1 MHKGAVN
8 NVWARET
15 PRPFERKMF
24 LADWIEVTVP
34 AHGDPETVCD
44 TLTGMGFE
52 GFVIEDERDFQGF
65 LENNTQYWD
74 FVDEGLAK
82 SMAGASRVKLWLPD
96 SDESRARIAQLYEK
110 GLQPATRPV
119 ADADWEN
126 NWRDYYKPVEAGEKL
141 VIVPQWQD
149 YDGDRTPVKLDP
161 GLLFGTGD
169 HPTTKMCLAAVERY
183 VRPGGRVLDL
193 GCGSG
198 ILGIAAA
205 VLGAK
210 EIVAADVD
218 EKAPDIVRDN
228 ARLNGV
234 EDAFAVY
241 VGDVIASGTLRAK
254 LGAGYGLVLANIVAD
269 VIIPLAPYVPAFL
282 APDGAFVC
290 SGVIEGR
297 EDEVKAA
304 LRGAG
309 MDIREEVHS
318 EEWYC
323 FVCKM

>member
-1 MHKGAVN
+1 MAN
-8 NVWARET
+8 
-15 PRPFERKMF
+15 
-24 LADWIEVTVP
+24 WIEVTVP
-34 AHGDPETVCD
+34 AHGDPEAVCD
-44 TLTGMGFE
+44 TLAGMGLE
-52 GFVIEDERDFQGF
+52 GFVIEDERDFKGF

-74 FVDEGLAK
+74 FVDEELEK
-82 SMAGASRVKLWLPD
+82 SMAGASRVKFWLPD
-96 SDESRARIAQLYEK
+96 ADESRALIADLYEK
-110 GLQPATRPV
+110 GLQPASRPV

-183 VRPGGRVLDL
+183 AGPGKRVLDL

-205 VLGAK
+205 VLGAGP
-210 EIVAADVD
+210 IVAADVD
-218 EKAPDIVRDN
+218 DKAPDIVRDN

-234 EDAFAVY
+234 EDAFTVY
-241 VGDVIASGTLRAK
+241 VGDVVASGTLRAR
-254 LGAGYGLVLANIVAD
+254 LGAGYDLVLANIVAD
-269 VIIPLAPYVPAFL
+269 VIISLAPYVPAFL

-290 SGVIEGR
+290 SGVIDGR
-297 EDEVKAA
+297 QDEVAAA
-304 LRGAG
+304 LEAAG
-309 MDIREEVHS
+309 LRIEEHRTM
-318 EEWYC
+318 EEWHC
-323 FVCKM
+323 FQARRKM

>member
-1 MHKGAVN
+1 MAN
-8 NVWARET
+8 W
-15 PRPFERKMF
+15 
-24 LADWIEVTVP
+24 LEVTVP
-34 AHGDPETVCD
+34 ANGDPEALCQQLAD
-44 TLTGMGFE
+44 MGLE
-52 GFVIEDERDFQGF
+52 GFVIEDERDFKSF

-74 FVDEGLAK
+74 FVDEDLAK
-82 SMAGASRVKLWLPD
+82 SMAGASRVKFWLAD
-96 SDESRARIAQLYEK
+96 SDESRAVIAQLYEK
-110 GLQPATRPV
+110 GLQPESRPV

-169 HPTTKMCLAAVERY
+169 HPTTRMCLAAVERFA
-183 VRPGGRVLDL
+183 RPGGRVLDL

-205 VLGAK
+205 VLGAGP
-210 EIVAADVD
+210 IVAADVD

-234 EDAFAVY
+234 EDAFTVH
-241 VGDVIASGTLRAK
+241 VGDVIGSGSLRAK
-254 LGAGYGLVLANIVAD
+254 LGGGYGLVLANIVAD

-282 APDGAFVC
+282 AEDGVFVC
-290 SGVIEGR
+290 SGIIEGR
-297 EDEVKAA
+297 EDEVRSALEAA
-304 LRGAG
+304 HLAVTEHHT
-309 MDIREEVHS
+309 M
-318 EEWYC
+318 EEWHC
-323 FVCKM
+323 FVCEKA

>member
-1 MHKGAVN
+1 MAN
-8 NVWARET
+8 
-15 PRPFERKMF
+15 
-24 LADWIEVTVP
+24 WIEVTVP
-34 AHGDPETVCD
+34 AHGDPEAVCD
-44 TLTGMGFE
+44 TLSGMGLE
-52 GFVIEDERDFQGF
+52 GFVIEDERDFKGF

-74 FVDEGLAK
+74 FVDEELEK
-82 SMAGASRVKLWLPD
+82 SMAGTSRVKFWLPD
-96 SDESRARIAQLYEK
+96 ADESRALIADLYEK
-110 GLQPATRPV
+110 GLQPASRPV

-169 HPTTKMCLAAVERY
+169 HPTTRMCLAEVERY
-183 VRPGGRVLDL
+183 AGPGKRVLDL

-205 VLGAK
+205 VLGAGP
-210 EIVAADVD
+210 IVAADVD
-218 EKAPDIVRDN
+218 DKAPDIVRDN

-234 EDAFAVY
+234 EDAFTVY
-241 VGDVIASGTLRAK
+241 VGDVVASGTLRAR
-254 LGAGYGLVLANIVAD
+254 LGANYDLVLANIVAD

-290 SGVIEGR
+290 SGVIDGR
-297 EDEVKAA
+297 QDEVAAA
-304 LRGAG
+304 LEAAG
-309 MDIREEVHS
+309 LRIEEHRTM
-318 EEWYC
+318 EEWHC
-323 FVCKM
+323 FQARRKT

>member
-1 MHKGAVN
+1 MAN
-8 NVWARET
+8 
-15 PRPFERKMF
+15 
-24 LADWIEVTVP
+24 WIEVTVP
-34 AHGDPETVCD
+34 AHGDPEGVCD
-44 TLTGMGFE
+44 TLAGMGLE
-52 GFVIEDERDFQGF
+52 GFVIEDERDFKGF

-74 FVDEGLAK
+74 FVDEELEK
-82 SMAGASRVKLWLPD
+82 SMAGASRVKFWLPD
-96 SDESRARIAQLYEK
+96 ADESRALIADLYEK
-110 GLQPATRPV
+110 GLQPASRPV

-183 VRPGGRVLDL
+183 AGPGKRVLDL

-205 VLGAK
+205 VLGAGP
-210 EIVAADVD
+210 IVAADVD
-218 EKAPDIVRDN
+218 DKAPDIVRDN

-234 EDAFAVY
+234 EDAFTVY
-241 VGDVIASGTLRAK
+241 VGDVVASGTLRAR
-254 LGAGYGLVLANIVAD
+254 LGAGYDLVLANIVAD
-269 VIIPLAPYVPAFL
+269 VIISLAPYVPAFL

-290 SGVIEGR
+290 SGVIDGR
-297 EDEVKAA
+297 QDEVAAA
-304 LRGAG
+304 LEAAG
-309 MDIREEVHS
+309 LRIEEHRTM
-318 EEWYC
+318 EEWHC
-323 FVCKM
+323 FQARRKM